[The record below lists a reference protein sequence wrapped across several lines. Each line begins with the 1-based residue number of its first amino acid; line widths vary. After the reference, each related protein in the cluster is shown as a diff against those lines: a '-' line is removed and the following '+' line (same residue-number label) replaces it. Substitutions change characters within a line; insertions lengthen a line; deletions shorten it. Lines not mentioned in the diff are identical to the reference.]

1 LYSWDALFPRNLLLQ
16 LKPSLSPNQSFNDSD
31 ARLADPDILCRSLV
45 THTDSTHHGSI
56 NHDFYTTDQGTKSA
70 TIAVL
75 DSEAHPTGKKR
86 FGIVIGGWN
95 LVTGCCVS
103 PVDGSIDEGELR
115 TSYGNEE
122 EKMEYRINY
131 RYIDVFLHRKG
142 LDKMGFSFVYIEREW
157 AKHQRL
163 FP

>member
-1 LYSWDALFPRNLLLQ
+1 MLCIPEMPYFRATYYYSSSPRFLQIKASMTLMPALQIPT
-16 LKPSLSPNQSFNDSD
+16 S
-31 ARLADPDILCRSLV
+31 
-45 THTDSTHHGSI
+45 
-56 NHDFYTTDQGTKSA
+56 DQGTKSA

-86 FGIVIGGWN
+86 FGIVMGGWN

-103 PVDGSIDEGELR
+103 FVDGNIDEGELR
-115 TSYGNEE
+115 ISYGNEE